1 MIYMIFLALQL
12 SADALSNMNTSFE
25 KRDVYKYT
33 WQHPGSKLWHC
44 IDYILMRLHEREF
57 CHDESVLHKTD

>member
-1 MIYMIFLALQL
+1 
-12 SADALSNMNTSFE
+12 MNTSFE

-44 IDYILMRLHEREF
+44 IDYILMRLYEREF
-57 CHDESVLHKTD
+57 CHDESVLRKTD